1 MISKQLGYFN
11 RRSGWISPDFG
22 TNEKMDKIE
31 AALTEVV
38 NNFDVNENHITIGNT
53 GGAGSS
59 LLIKSEN
66 LSIGRYIYMNS
77 QNEYADT
84 DMDSGLIFNVEVSPN
99 LSFNVDG
106 YGFTGTKVH
115 VDMAVGLL
123 PTQFLAVQSEL
134 NTGIYEVV
142 THIGNE
148 ITINSDPQEP
158 FCKSEFNDESA
169 NGTVRA
175 IKVSVIRG
183 VSDTDDTIEEAKG
196 QFAPLSYHKVLY
208 DSKASGQLGNIEL
221 TDESDQVKLSKTTIS
236 AEGLTERT
244 HSIKDTADDEFTMND
259 ATQTLK
265 NKTMTDNTNNVISRG
280 LWVTNGTGSVSTYA
294 ATAPSSGQVLK
305 ATASTTATWQT
316 INEINL
322 RPGNLINL
330 NGGKSDQNNGTI
342 TIAVD
347 NQTEQDPEEVD
358 DTLQGTDP
366 PTNPDFP
373 GADLPNLPGMPG
385 VPGLPGIPI
394 VAAFG
399 GAVAAAGFAGAVGA
413 FGAVIAVGIPGSTGG
428 IYTDQ
433 IRGHSGASGPYFPD
447 GLIVNNIYSGTTGPV
462 QFPNGLNVDPLYYD
476 NAYEKTSG
484 HGMIHWND
492 VRVKGNCYLENNVAI
507 TGTLTT
513 INTEQINTRD
523 RYIFMNSGYSPASAQ
538 PGGVISNILPIDPTY
553 ILSGNFDEGI
563 YTFSDSSVGIT
574 GSTGLLEND
583 IIIIGGS
590 QNNDGV
596 YCVHG
601 HTGNVLSVKG
611 QLSAL
616 TVAFAQRKFNNE
628 GVTGTVYAKK
638 VNIAGLEFNS
648 TMDGMMYVRGNQS
661 DNITRNAIAYDTSSP
676 SFSTLSLT
684 GLTGTSADTLL
695 VLDSNTVK
703 TRSVSSLASSLASSF
718 TSTDLSIGYTV
729 SSYPNNS
736 GSTYA
741 NVTVRTDPI
750 RGDITCVRLE
760 PFSMYIT
767 AAESRILLSVGTF
780 ALPSKILV
788 FPILLHWDSNHEQCL
803 CISDP
808 ANSGYRIVRANGDNF
823 PAGSTISHATQAIG
837 GITAEY
843 SEFVYVKF

>member
-22 TNEKMDKIE
+22 TNDKMDKIE
-31 AALTEVV
+31 AALTEVI
-38 NNFDVNENHITIGNT
+38 NNFDVEGDHITIGGT
-53 GGAGSS
+53 GATGSS

-77 QNEYADT
+77 LNEYTDT
-84 DMDSGLIFNVEVSPN
+84 DMDSGLVFNVETLPN
-99 LSFNVDG
+99 LSFNVND
-106 YGFTGTKVH
+106 YGFTSTKVH
-115 VDMAVGLL
+115 VDVATGLL

-134 NTGIYEVV
+134 NTGIYEVL

-158 FCKSEFNDESA
+158 FCKDSFNDEPA

-433 IRGHSGASGPYFPD
+433 IRGNSGASGPYFPD
-447 GLIVNNIYSGTTGPV
+447 GLIVKNIYGPSGDTGP
-462 QFPNGLNVDPLYYD
+462 FIFHNGLMADPIYYD
-476 NAYEKTSG
+476 NAYEKTTN

-492 VRVKGNCYLENNVAI
+492 VILKSNAYLEGNVSI
-507 TGTLTT
+507 SGTLTT
-513 INTEQINTRD
+513 VNSEQINTRD
-523 RYIFMNSGYSPASAQ
+523 RYIFMNNGYSPASAQ
-538 PGGVISNILPIDPTY
+538 PGGIISNILPIDPTY

-684 GLTGTSADTLL
+684 GLTGGSSDSLL
-695 VLDSNTVK
+695 ILDSNTVK
-703 TRSVSSLASSLASSF
+703 TRTVSSLASAF
-718 TSTDLSIGYTV
+718 TNVDTSIGYTA
-729 SSYPNNS
+729 SSHPYSS

-741 NVTVRTDPI
+741 NVTVRRDPV
-750 RGDITCVRLE
+750 RQDIHAIRLE
-760 PFSMYIT
+760 PFSLYISS
-767 AAESRILLSVGTF
+767 AEAEIRLNVGASALPLKKLVFNILLYFDGNF
-780 ALPSKILV
+780 EEC
-788 FPILLHWDSNHEQCL
+788 W

-808 ANSGYRIVRANGDNF
+808 GNSCYRVVRKNADDF
-823 PAGSTISHATQAIG
+823 PAGSTISHCTQAL
-837 GITAEY
+837 ITGLTNEY
-843 SEFVYVKF
+843 TDLVFVKF